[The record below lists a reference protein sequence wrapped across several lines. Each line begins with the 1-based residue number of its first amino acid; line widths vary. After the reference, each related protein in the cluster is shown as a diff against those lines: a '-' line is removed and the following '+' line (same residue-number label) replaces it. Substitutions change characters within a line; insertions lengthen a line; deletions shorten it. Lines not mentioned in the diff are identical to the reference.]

1 MEGNVGTE
9 TIQALIDRFSP
20 SVKSSNPQRIKA
32 KCFPNIYPPLGERSD
47 RWKPPKLVSR
57 EIEGDEVDHMKVIL
71 HVIPVG
77 DGNHCFE
84 VEHRFNPLKT
94 FPLTIAYLRQVFF
107 CFVFKHNDS
116 VRASFHHSKLKTVQM
131 GKPAASIPSILRKCA
146 ANIQLIWY
154 QKG

>member
-1 MEGNVGTE
+1 MHFIACISQVCAENCPSISYSGIYQGLHCQATTNSVSDLVEGNVGTE

-47 RWKPPKLVSR
+47 RWKPPKILSR
-57 EIEGDEVDHMKVIL
+57 EIAGDEVDHMKVIL

-107 CFVFKHNDS
+107 CFVFKS
-116 VRASFHHSKLKTVQM
+116 Q
-131 GKPAASIPSILRKCA
+131 
-146 ANIQLIWY
+146 
-154 QKG
+154 